1 LEGLIFE
8 VFNLMGYKRR
18 TMNSKLWIRKALSTC
33 LAVATI
39 LTYSM
44 VTLANS
50 EKIAGEI
57 LVTGINIDG
66 QAPFVK
72 VNGETAQSGRSIF
85 SSSTIATPE
94 NTRAIIS
101 LGKAGKIELA
111 PNTTLALFFGEK
123 GMSGDLTT
131 GRVTVLNAA
140 DGVVINTVGGKSL
153 ILNSGESASAATA
166 QQDDTTDNRRGGG
179 SAGLFYAL
187 ILAGAVAGIVFAATR
202 GNDNVTT
209 LGGGARIISP
219 TR

>member
-8 VFNLMGYKRR
+8 MLNLMGNKRR

-33 LAVATI
+33 LVIATV

-44 VTLANS
+44 VTLASS

-57 LVTGINIDG
+57 LVTGKNADG
-66 QAPFVK
+66 QAPLVR

-94 NTRAIIS
+94 NAGAIIS
-101 LGKAGKIELA
+101 LGKIGKIELA
-111 PNTTLALFFGEK
+111 PSTTLALSFSEK
-123 GMSGDLTT
+123 GISGDLTT

-140 DGVVINTVGGKSL
+140 DSVVITTVGGKSL
-153 ILNSGESASAATA
+153 TLNAGDSASAAS
-166 QQDDTTDNRRGGG
+166 QQKDDTTSDNDGGA
-179 SAGLFYAL
+179 AGLLYAV
-187 ILAGAVAGIVFAATR
+187 ILGGAVAGIIIAATR
-202 GNDNVTT
+202 GNDNAIT
-209 LGGGARIISP
+209 LGGGATVISP